1 MNLNQ
6 ILSIKNGVKP
16 YEVGKG
22 NPKQTKKILEEKPF
36 TQNTKVDDTFLPLIG
51 GSNFHRY
58 LLKWNNDNFIS
69 YGSWLA
75 APRDK
80 SIFESKEKT
89 LVRQTSDTL
98 IATIILEGFIMRNNT
113 HILLS
118 DNDGYSLKYIL
129 ALLNSS
135 LFDFIYWTIN
145 PERGEALAEVK
156 AMHLDQLPI
165 KQISKSDPQP
175 FIDLVDKVLLAK
187 QEGKESKDLESEIDT
202 LVYKLYGITEME
214 RKIIDEK

>member
-1 MNLNQ
+1 
-6 ILSIKNGVKP
+6 
-16 YEVGKG
+16 
-22 NPKQTKKILEEKPF
+22 
-36 TQNTKVDDTFLPLIG
+36 
-51 GSNFHRY
+51 
-58 LLKWNNDNFIS
+58 
-69 YGSWLA
+69 
-75 APRDK
+75 
-80 SIFESKEKT
+80 
-89 LVRQTSDTL
+89 
-98 IATIILEGFIMRNNT
+98 MRNNT

>member
-1 MNLNQ
+1 MPTIN
-6 ILSIKNGVKP
+6 S
-16 YEVGKG
+16 
-22 NPKQTKKILEEKPF
+22 
-36 TQNTKVDDTFLPLIG
+36 

-80 SIFESKEKT
+80 SIFESKKEN

-129 ALLNSS
+129 ALLN
-135 LFDFIYWTIN
+135 
-145 PERGEALAEVK
+145 
-156 AMHLDQLPI
+156 
-165 KQISKSDPQP
+165 
-175 FIDLVDKVLLAK
+175 
-187 QEGKESKDLESEIDT
+187 
-202 LVYKLYGITEME
+202 LVYLILFIGRLI
-214 RKIIDEK
+214 RARGSIG